1 MQVWKLDE
9 LPLKDTDLE
18 TKAVLKAL
26 PSARAA
32 LAELKVVASTIP
44 NQAILIHSLGLQEA
58 KDSSAIENIL
68 TTHDELFKSG
78 LFSEAY
84 PSHHAKEVQHYREGL
99 QCGFDFVKEHG
110 YLSIKALLDIQE
122 IIVRNKAGFR
132 KLPGTT
138 IRNSAN
144 NEVIYTPPQDPQVV
158 LQLMNNLE
166 DYINN
171 ASLDDCDPLI
181 KMAVIHFQFESI
193 HPFYDG
199 NGRTGRI
206 INLLYLILHQLQDLP
221 ILYLSGYINK
231 NKAEYYRLL
240 QGVREHGAWEEWL
253 LFVIQGVESTA
264 RETIDLIHQ
273 IKSLML
279 VYKYRLRAK
288 YKFYSQ
294 ELLHH
299 LFEYPYTKIDYV
311 VAQLGV
317 SRLTAAKYLNQLAED
332 GFLVKLKFGTAHYYV
347 HQALMNLLSNS
358 PMPRA

>member
-1 MQVWKLDE
+1 MHRWILDE
-9 LPLKDTDLE
+9 LPLKDSDLE

-26 PSARAA
+26 PAARAA

-44 NQAILIHSLGLQEA
+44 NQEILINALGIQEA
-58 KDSSAIENIL
+58 KDSSAIENIM

-78 LFSEAY
+78 LFSRAY
-84 PSHHAKEVQHYREGL
+84 PSQQTKEVLHYHEGL
-99 QCGFDFVKEHG
+99 KCGFDFVKEHG

-122 IIVRNKAGFR
+122 IIVRNNAGFR

-138 IRNSAN
+138 IRHSAN
-144 NEVIYTPPQDPQVV
+144 NEVICTPPQNPQVV

-171 ASLDDCDPLI
+171 PSLDDCDPLI

-206 INLLYLILHQLQDLP
+206 INLLYLILNRLQDLP

-231 NKAEYYRLL
+231 YKAEYFRLL
-240 QGVREHGAWEEWL
+240 QSVREHGAWEEWL
-253 LFVIQGVESTA
+253 LFMIQGVETTS
-264 RETIDLIHQ
+264 RETTDLILQ
-273 IKSLML
+273 IKSMML
-279 VYKYRLRAK
+279 VYKNCLRAN

-299 LFEYPYTKIDYV
+299 LFKHPYTKIELL
-311 VAQLGV
+311 VAELGV
-317 SRLTAAKYLNQLAED
+317 SRLTAAKYLNQMAED
-332 GFLVKLKFGTAHYYV
+332 RFLVKLKFGTAHYYV
-347 HQALMNLLSNS
+347 HQELMNLLCN
-358 PMPRA
+358 PPLPQN